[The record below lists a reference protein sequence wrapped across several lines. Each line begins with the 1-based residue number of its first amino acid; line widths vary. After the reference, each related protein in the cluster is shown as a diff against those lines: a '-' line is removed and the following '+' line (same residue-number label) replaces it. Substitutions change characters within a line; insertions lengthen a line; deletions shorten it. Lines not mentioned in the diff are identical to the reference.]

1 MKNFRQLI
9 NELPSRKIVFTFG
22 RFQPPTVGHELLVK
36 AVQRVAKSQKADHV
50 IYTSRSQDKK
60 KNPLDVK
67 RKVYYLKRMFP
78 QANIVGAGDT
88 TRTFIEVAKELN
100 KRYKQI
106 VMVAGSDRVTEYNRI
121 LNEYNGKEFNFET
134 IQVVSAGERDPDA
147 DDASGMSGTKMRE
160 LAKKGDFNTF
170 KKGLPS
176 TLTTTDAR
184 RLMNDIRV
192 GIGMEELK
200 EEVKFETDLLREM
213 YHKGDIFLVGQIVE
227 SNGQKFEIV
236 DRGANYLSVVDRK
249 GNISKKWLSDVK
261 MTKGAIK
268 EKTNTSGNQISYK
281 GYTTTNFDEVVV
293 ESFLKTIEQKKD
305 PVATLNAIKA
315 TDTWLGIIKEST
327 EINIADFYSNIKKSQ
342 EALNNIEELQ
352 HHINY
357 IEERVVSSGIPTG
370 ELLEMKFMAG
380 DKIKVARIIATTL
393 GVPDVEK
400 TSSPTQ
406 LVNAGLRLI
415 RNKPMRP
422 EYLDV
427 IKKMLQTAKEAGI
440 DYEESLVPTKAKE
453 VKESFKQFLAK
464 EATAEDNPEHEVAT
478 SDTKMDKK
486 GRKIP
491 AHKIVFNPNEAE
503 YQKRDV
509 KESAPVAPSIGVH
522 RIAVTVSEPDH
533 PTVSKRKETEQKF
546 VRVTTSSKE
555 RAVEQGKKHFKK
567 KGFKVHDAHHVSMVY
582 EEVELDEISS
592 KLAGNYYGAATK
604 KHIAKVGVKPNMYGR
619 IEKDMGKQRK
629 AGVDRAMDR
638 ITGARK
644 TNEDVNIDEAHKIGD
659 KVKIHKGPS
668 DVVGKTGQVGEIRTA
683 AGGNK
688 TYTIDHEGGSIQLKS
703 THFKK
708 MKEELDLSEDIKK
721 EYESLKKH
729 DIKHLRDM
737 IKTQHKIVDTSE
749 FKTKEHAISHY
760 LRSKHGNKRVAD
772 AFGLKEETDFEYVL
786 QVLDEALTSIDKG
799 EYDYEGAMA
808 RTQLQTVIR
817 NSQELINMLS
827 MDENMPEWVQS
838 KITLAQDYISSV
850 RDYLKSRE
858 ELGEEVTPSTGG
870 LKKAC
875 WKGYTAVGMKTKN
888 GRKVPNCVPVKE
900 AGAAGAGEQKRT
912 VKSMFPENYTIA
924 KDIMSFK
931 DLKRSSKM
939 NKGIQEVETKVLDPE
954 SEKPK
959 LGHESKPEGD
969 IGHVDV
975 SREASD
981 VKQSDNRQAHTQSG
995 HTFTGDESLR
1005 RRKAYHKMHEEVQ
1018 ETSINGKL
1026 DDLEDED
1033 FEDDIEKIQDPEHIM
1048 HLYDDEEFLED
1059 DDVNDTEDADENE
1072 KDDDEEDDKEV
1083 NEAIGRIER
1092 IKRGIRFKRTSAKRE
1107 RLKSIALK
1115 RMSSSGVIQKRA
1127 RRHAVIMMKQRL
1139 ARKPLDK
1146 LSTQEK
1152 ERLENFI
1159 QKRKAL
1165 INRLAQRI
1173 APKIRQIEKD
1183 RLQKRKSK

>member
-78 QANIVGAGDT
+78 QANIVGAGET

-160 LAKKGDFNTF
+160 LAKKGDFSTF

-227 SNGQKFEIV
+227 SKGQKFEIV

-249 GNISKKWLSDVK
+249 GNISKKWLTDVK
-261 MTKGAIK
+261 MVKTIK
-268 EKTNTSGNQISYK
+268 EDYTEGHMGTTNQVSYK
-281 GYTTTNFDEVVV
+281 GYTTKNFDHCKMAVDA
-293 ESFLKTIEQKKD
+293 FLHTIAKNKD

-315 TDTWLGIIKEST
+315 TDVYLGIVKKAKDT
-327 EINIADFYSNIKKSQ
+327 DTYTKADSVEFYANVRKAQ
-342 EALNNIEELQ
+342 DALNNMDEIL
-352 HHINY
+352 HHVDYINNHVHDM
-357 IEERVVSSGIPTG
+357 ERIATQYHTDTDEQGQESYVPTG
-370 ELLEMKFMAG
+370 ELLEMKFMSG

-393 GVPDVEK
+393 GVTDVEK
-400 TSSPTQ
+400 ISSPTQ
-406 LVNAGLRLI
+406 LVNSGLRLI

-464 EATAEDNPEHEVAT
+464 EAVDELPTA
-478 SDTKMDKK
+478 DTKLDKR

-491 AHKIVFNPNEAE
+491 AHKIVFNPNEVE
-503 YQKRDV
+503 YQKKDI
-509 KESAPVAPSIGVH
+509 KESGGPVVFKKGNDHIEKYGDDSF
-522 RIAVTVSEPDH
+522 AVYKD
-533 PTVSKRKETEQKF
+533 
-546 VRVTTSSKE
+546 
-555 RAVEQGKKHFKK
+555 GKKTKYYK
-567 KGFKVHDAHHVSMVY
+567 TMDDAKSA
-582 EEVELDEISS
+582 LNEISS
-592 KLAGNYYGAATK
+592 KLAGDYYGAATK
-604 KHIAKVGVKPNMYGR
+604 KHIEKVGVKKDMYGR

-629 AGVDRAMDR
+629 VGVDRAMDR
-638 ITGARK
+638 IMGNRK
-644 TNEDVNIDEAHKIGD
+644 TNEEATDYHAQAEMHLSKANDADAKGD
-659 KVKIHKGPS
+659 KKSFHAHMADHHDSMSEWHDSKGRS
-668 DVVGKTGQVGEIRTA
+668 ASADKHAEKA
-683 AGGNK
+683 D
-688 TYTIDHEGGSIQLKS
+688 YHHEKS
-703 THFKK
+703 
-708 MKEELDLSEDIKK
+708 LS
-721 EYESLKKH
+721 
-729 DIKHLRDM
+729 
-737 IKTQHKIVDTSE
+737 
-749 FKTKEHAISHY
+749 
-760 LRSKHGNKRVAD
+760 
-772 AFGLKEETDFEYVL
+772 EETDYDYVL

-827 MDENMPEWVQS
+827 MDDNMPEWVQS

-858 ELGEEVTPSTGG
+858 ELGEEVTKSTGG

-875 WKGYTAVGMKTKN
+875 WKGYTAVGMKMKN
-888 GRKVPNCVPVKE
+888 GRKVPNCVPE
-900 AGAAGAGEQKRT
+900 EAGAGEQKRI

-969 IGHVDV
+969 IGHIDV
-975 SREASD
+975 TRETS
-981 VKQSDNRQAHTQSG
+981 KTIQPHTQNG
-995 HTFTGDESLR
+995 HSFTGDESLR

-1033 FEDDIEKIQDPEHIM
+1033 FEDDIEKIKDPEHIM

-1059 DDVNDTEDADENE
+1059 DDDKDTEDADENK
-1072 KDDDEEDDKEV
+1072 KDDDDEDKKEV

-1092 IKRGIRFKRTSAKRE
+1092 VKRGIRFKRTSAKRE
-1107 RLKSIALK
+1107 RLKAIALK

-1139 ARKPLDK
+1139 ARKPLDT

>member
-1 MKNFRQLI
+1 MKNFKQLV

-78 QANIVGAGDT
+78 QANIVGAGET

-227 SNGQKFEIV
+227 SKGQKFEIV

-261 MTKGAIK
+261 MVKSIK
-268 EKTNTSGNQISYK
+268 EDYTATGMGETNQITYK
-281 GYTTTNFDEVVV
+281 GYTTKNFDHDKGAVDA
-293 ESFLKTIEQKKD
+293 FLHTIAKSKD

-315 TDTWLGIIKEST
+315 TDNWLGIIKKALDTDTYTKQDSR
-327 EINIADFYSNIKKSQ
+327 DFYTNIRKAQ
-342 EALNNIEELQ
+342 DALNNMDEFL
-352 HHINY
+352 HHLDYFNNHVHDM
-357 IEERVVSSGIPTG
+357 ERIATQYHTDTDEQGQESYVPTG

-393 GVPDVEK
+393 GVTDVEK

-415 RNKPMRP
+415 RNKPMRT

-440 DYEESLVPTKAKE
+440 DYEESLVPSKAKE
-453 VKESFKQFLAK
+453 MKESFKQFLAK
-464 EATAEDNPEHEVAT
+464 EAVDELPTA
-478 SDTKMDKK
+478 DTKLDKR

-491 AHKIVFNPNEAE
+491 AHKIVFNPNEVE
-503 YQKRDV
+503 YQKKDI
-509 KESAPVAPSIGVH
+509 KESGGPVVFKKGNDHIEKYGDDSF
-522 RIAVTVSEPDH
+522 AVYKD
-533 PTVSKRKETEQKF
+533 
-546 VRVTTSSKE
+546 
-555 RAVEQGKKHFKK
+555 GKKTKYYK
-567 KGFKVHDAHHVSMVY
+567 TMDDAKSA
-582 EEVELDEISS
+582 LNEISS
-592 KLAGNYYGAATK
+592 KLAGDYYGAATK
-604 KHIAKVGVKPNMYGR
+604 KHIDKVGVKSNMYDR
-619 IEKDMGKQRK
+619 IEKDMGAKRK

-638 ITGARK
+638 VMGARK
-644 TNEDVNIDEAHKIGD
+644 TNEEATDYHAQAEMHMSLANDADKEGD
-659 KVKIHKGPS
+659 KKSFHSHMADHHDSLSMWHDSKGRS
-668 DVVGKTGQVGEIRTA
+668 ATA
-683 AGGNK
+683 DKHAEK
-688 TYTIDHEGGSIQLKS
+688 ADYHHEKS
-703 THFKK
+703 
-708 MKEELDLSEDIKK
+708 LSEAKTVP
-721 EYESLKKH
+721 ES
-729 DIKHLRDM
+729 
-737 IKTQHKIVDTSE
+737 
-749 FKTKEHAISHY
+749 
-760 LRSKHGNKRVAD
+760 
-772 AFGLKEETDFEYVL
+772 
-786 QVLDEALTSIDKG
+786 
-799 EYDYEGAMA
+799 
-808 RTQLQTVIR
+808 
-817 NSQELINMLS
+817 
-827 MDENMPEWVQS
+827 
-838 KITLAQDYISSV
+838 
-850 RDYLKSRE
+850 
-858 ELGEEVTPSTGG
+858 
-870 LKKAC
+870 
-875 WKGYTAVGMKTKN
+875 
-888 GRKVPNCVPVKE
+888 
-900 AGAAGAGEQKRT
+900 
-912 VKSMFPENYTIA
+912 YTIA
-924 KDIMSFK
+924 KDIMKYS
-931 DLKRSSKM
+931 DLKKSMKM

-959 LGHESKPEGD
+959 LGHESMPQGT
-969 IGHVDV
+969 IGHADV
-975 SREASD
+975 TRETSKVIAPSN
-981 VKQSDNRQAHTQSG
+981 QNGSSY
-995 HTFTGDESLR
+995 TGDESLR

-1018 ETSINGKL
+1018 TASMSGKA

-1033 FEDDIEKIQDPEHIM
+1033 FEDEIEKIKDPEHIM
-1048 HLYDDEEFLED
+1048 HLYDDEEFMED
-1059 DDVNDTEDADENE
+1059 NDENDTEEADKDEGE
-1072 KDDDEEDDKEV
+1072 DDDEEDDKKEV

-1092 IKRGIRFKRTSAKRE
+1092 MKRGIRFKRTSSKRE
-1107 RLKSIALK
+1107 RLKAIALK

-1139 ARKPLDK
+1139 ARKPLDT

-1173 APKIRQIEKD
+1173 APKIRKIEKD